1 VDADAAHART
11 HLCLGLCS
19 AAIGST
25 RYGALWRGDEGTNL
39 DAAGVSKSATLWA
52 AERTVTAVGA
62 DNMAWDVPDERDPES
77 GSTLFSHVFLLP
89 QKGIYIIDNLNL
101 EELARDRHWVFA
113 FLAVPLKLEGATGS
127 PVRPLALV

>member
-1 VDADAAHART
+1 
-11 HLCLGLCS
+11 LCS

-101 EELARDRHWVFA
+101 EELARDRHWCLPSWPCRSSWRA
-113 FLAVPLKLEGATGS
+113 PQA
-127 PVRPLALV
+127 RPCGRWRWCEAGYTCRSMRRSM